1 MKHIRHFEGL
11 SQNNPSK
18 EDILDYFY
26 ELTDS
31 KEIFFVRTDLTNFN
45 KPIIEMIFT
54 INKRMNT
61 DNLDQIS
68 EMVKFLSKIESI
80 GRRWKLS
87 ISMDLSENSH
97 LNEDGDFTKDL
108 TVHLDANHKI
118 GTIMSKYGLG
128 SGERHLENLVPSF
141 SKYQRALCG
150 NFRFD
155 VDDDFNYLLI
165 VDTRIKDDITEEV
178 KEQIRCELDSVEKI
192 DISRKIYKFRLIL

>member
-31 KEIFFVRTDLTNFN
+31 REISFVRTDLTNFN

-54 INKRMNT
+54 IKKRMDT

-87 ISMDLSENSH
+87 ISMDLRAALAPASENS
-97 LNEDGDFTKDL
+97 TKDL
-108 TVHLDANHKI
+108 TVHLDANPKI
-118 GTIMSKYGLG
+118 GTIMSKYGFG

-178 KEQIRCELDSVEKI
+178 KEHIRCELDSVEKP

>member
-31 KEIFFVRTDLTNFN
+31 EEILFRDSELTNIN
-45 KPIIEMIFT
+45 KPIIEIYFT
-54 INKRMNT
+54 IKKKMET

-68 EMVKFLSKIESI
+68 ETAKFLSKIESI

-87 ISMDLSENSH
+87 ISMSFSTYETP
-97 LNEDGDFTKDL
+97 NEL
-108 TVHLDANHKI
+108 TIYLDADPRI
-118 GTIMSKYGLG
+118 GKIMSKYGFG
-128 SGERHLENLVPSF
+128 SGERDLEDLVPSF
-141 SKYQRALCG
+141 SRYHYSARG

-155 VDDDFNYLLI
+155 VDNESNYLLI
-165 VDTRIKDDITEEV
+165 VETRIKNDITEEV
-178 KEQIRCELDSVEKI
+178 KEHIKCELDHVERSTGNEKI
-192 DISRKIYKFRLIL
+192 YTFRLIL

>member
-31 KEIFFVRTDLTNFN
+31 KEIFFVRTDLTNIN

-54 INKRMNT
+54 INKRMDT

-87 ISMDLSENSH
+87 ISMDLSAAYTPSH
-97 LNEDGDFTKDL
+97 STKDL
-108 TVHLDANHKI
+108 TVHLDANPKI
-118 GTIMSKYGLG
+118 DTIMSKYGFG

-178 KEQIRCELDSVEKI
+178 KEHIRCELDSVEKL
-192 DISRKIYKFRLIL
+192 DPSRKIYKFRLIL

>member
-1 MKHIRHFEGL
+1 MKHIRHFEVL

-31 KEIFFVRTDLTNFN
+31 REISFVHTDLTNIN

-54 INKRMNT
+54 INKKMDT

-87 ISMDLSENSH
+87 ISMDLRDYLSPSENS
-97 LNEDGDFTKDL
+97 TKDL
-108 TVHLDANHKI
+108 TIYLDADPRV
-118 GTIMSKYGLG
+118 GRIMSKYGFG
-128 SGERHLENLVPSF
+128 SGERNLENLVPSF
-141 SKYQRALCG
+141 SRYPNVVRG

-155 VDDDFNYLLI
+155 VDNESNYLLI
-165 VDTRIKDDITEEV
+165 VDTKIKDDITEEV
-178 KEQIRCELDSVEKI
+178 KEHIRCELDNVERSIGNK
-192 DISRKIYKFRLIL
+192 KIYTFRLIL